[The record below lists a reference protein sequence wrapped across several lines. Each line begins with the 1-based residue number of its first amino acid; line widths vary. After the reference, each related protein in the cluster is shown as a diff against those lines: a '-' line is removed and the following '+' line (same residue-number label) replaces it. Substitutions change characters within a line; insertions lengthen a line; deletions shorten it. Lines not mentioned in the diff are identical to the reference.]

1 MIGGLVSIARYVRR
15 FGGGLPETLQALK
28 AASES
33 PDGVVV
39 GAPPRD
45 GGDGGGVVGLA
56 VKDARDRGIGGGVLL
71 SPAHGRGTVAE
82 KVVAVDRV
90 ERENRRSRFEAVDVG

>member
-71 SPAHGRGTVAE
+71 SPRARPWDGR
-82 KVVAVDRV
+82 
-90 ERENRRSRFEAVDVG
+90 REGRCG